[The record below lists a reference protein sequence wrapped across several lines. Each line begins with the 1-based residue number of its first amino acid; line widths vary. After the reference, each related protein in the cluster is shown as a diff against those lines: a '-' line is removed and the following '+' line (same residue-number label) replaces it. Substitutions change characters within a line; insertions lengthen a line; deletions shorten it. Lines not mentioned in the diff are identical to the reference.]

1 MSEMYTER
9 LLDHVRHPRHKGLLV
24 VAAKVL
30 EPGTPGAAHHTVLR
44 RVQGGRCDASGCAW
58 GSRSAREGQEGES
71 ASPPGQILA
80 AEEYNPLCGDR
91 VTFQVRLVDGRLAE
105 ARFEGRGCALCLGAA
120 SILTEVV
127 EGQTLDALQALDQ
140 DAFLSEL
147 QSEVR
152 PARLRCALL
161 PWVAF
166 RRAAFGEET

>member
-9 LLDHVRHPRHKGLLV
+9 LLDHVRHPRRKGLL
-24 VAAKVL
+24 AADDM
-30 EPGTPGAAHHTVLR
+30 GTPG
-44 RVQGGRCDASGCAW
+44 QG
-58 GSRSAREGQEGES
+58 
-71 ASPPGQILA
+71 LA

-91 VTFQVRLVDGRLAE
+91 VTFQVCLVDGRVAK

-120 SILTEVV
+120 SILAEVV
-127 EGQTLDALQALDQ
+127 EGQALDTLQAMDQ

-147 QSEVR
+147 RSEVR

-166 RRAAFGEET
+166 RRAAFGEES

>member
-9 LLDHVRHPRHKGLLV
+9 LLEHYRHPRHKGLL
-24 VAAKVL
+24 AA
-30 EPGTPGAAHHTVLR
+30 
-44 RVQGGRCDASGCAW
+44 
-58 GSRSAREGQEGES
+58 GE
-71 ASPPGQILA
+71 ATSPPGQILA

-105 ARFEGRGCALCLGAA
+105 ARYDGRGCALCLGAA
-120 SILTEVV
+120 SILAEVV
-127 EGQTLDALQALDQ
+127 EGQALDALRGMDQ

-147 QSEVR
+147 QSEIR

-166 RRAAFGEET
+166 RHAVFGEGT